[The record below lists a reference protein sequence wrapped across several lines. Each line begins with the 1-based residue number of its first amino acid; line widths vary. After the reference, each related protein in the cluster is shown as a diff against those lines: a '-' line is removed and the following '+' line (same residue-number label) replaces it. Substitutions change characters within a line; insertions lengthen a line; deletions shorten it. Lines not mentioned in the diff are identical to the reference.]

1 MNEQQ
6 IAEPI
11 IRTDIPVPKRSFYSV
26 FFKRFLDILL
36 SGLAI
41 LVLSPVLL
49 IICILELIYHGA
61 PVFYIDKRPGKDGKI
76 FNMYKFRSMT
86 NAKDENGKL
95 LHPSKRITK
104 FGRILR
110 RTSLDELAGL
120 FNVFN
125 GTMSI
130 IGPRPLMVDYLPL
143 YNERH
148 KYRHSVRPGLAC
160 WNLKA
165 SNKLT
170 SSSFTW
176 NAQFE
181 SDIYYVENVSLWL
194 DIKMVLKTIKIVF
207 TKSEMRTNS
216 DRVKFNGQNLNETR
230 SRKEIMAEEERIAK
244 EAKGNENDESSCSC
258 AGNSAGSPD

>member
-1 MNEQQ
+1 
-6 IAEPI
+6 
-11 IRTDIPVPKRSFYSV
+11 
-26 FFKRFLDILL
+26 
-36 SGLAI
+36 
-41 LVLSPVLL
+41 
-49 IICILELIYHGA
+49 
-61 PVFYIDKRPGKDGKI
+61 
-76 FNMYKFRSMT
+76 MYKFRSMS
-86 NAKDENGKL
+86 NECDETGKL

-165 SNKLT
+165 GNKLT
-170 SSSFTW
+170 SKSFTW

-181 SDIYYVENVSLWL
+181 SDIYYVENVSFLL
-194 DIKMVLKTIKIVF
+194 DVKMVLKTIQIIF

-216 DRVKFNGQNLNETR
+216 DRVKFNGNNLNETR
-230 SRKEIMAEEERIAK
+230 TSKEVRAEK
-244 EAKGNENDESSCSC
+244 EKLEAIN
-258 AGNSAGSPD
+258 